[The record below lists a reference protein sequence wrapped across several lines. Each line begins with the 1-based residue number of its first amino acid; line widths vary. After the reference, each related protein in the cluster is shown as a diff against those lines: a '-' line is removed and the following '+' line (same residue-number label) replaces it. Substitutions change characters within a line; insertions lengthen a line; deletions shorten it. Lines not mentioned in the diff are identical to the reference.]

1 MKSLLS
7 KFDTFAEPKP
17 GLGFTAAI
25 IGDVTFIS
33 IYGFEIWWKK
43 IIKHHSFIKHQG
55 TVKKRI
61 KTSQKKKTTKKQQ
74 KKKQKQTQNEAFETC

>member
-43 IIKHHSFIKHQG
+43 IIKHQG
-55 TVKKRI
+55 TVKERI
-61 KTSQKKKTTKKQQ
+61 KTSQKKTTT
-74 KKKQKQTQNEAFETC
+74 KKQKQTQNEAFETC